1 MAKLK
6 GLGRGLDSLL
16 ASGDAGGDD
25 KLTTLDI
32 TQIRPGRY
40 QPRRVMGEDELR
52 ELAESIRAQ
61 GLIQPVIVR
70 ELGLSDYELIAGER
84 RWRACQLAGLTE
96 IPAVIKAVNDEAAL
110 AMGIIE
116 NIQRADL
123 NPVEEAQGYKRLVDE
138 FGLTHENLAQA
149 VGKSRSAISNSLRL
163 LSLPEQ
169 IQQHINQGML
179 EMGHARALITLPV
192 LAQLQLAEAAIREA
206 WSVREMERQAQAWQQ
221 NVPLSAQKASKA
233 VDADV
238 LRLQDAIADKLG
250 LAVKIQANQQQKGK
264 LVLHFN
270 NAEEFQQMLNAL
282 NLDQLA

>member
-169 IQQHINQGML
+169 IQQHINQGLL
-179 EMGHARALITLPV
+179 EMGHVRALITLPV

-221 NVPLSAQKASKA
+221 NAPLSAQKASKA

>member
-40 QPRRVMGEDELR
+40 QPRRVMGEDELH

-84 RWRACQLAGLTE
+84 RWRACQLAGLSE

-169 IQQHINQGML
+169 IQQHINQGLL

-192 LAQLQLAEAAIREA
+192 LAQLQLAETAIREA

-221 NVPLSAQKASKA
+221 NAPLSVQKTSKT

>member
-84 RWRACQLAGLTE
+84 RWRACQLAGLSE

-169 IQQHINQGML
+169 IQQHINQGLL

-221 NVPLSAQKASKA
+221 NAPVSAQKALKA

>member
-84 RWRACQLAGLTE
+84 RWRACQLAGLSE

-169 IQQHINQGML
+169 IQQHINQGLL

-192 LAQLQLAEAAIREA
+192 LAQLQLAEAAIKQA

-221 NVPLSAQKASKA
+221 NQEPANKKTISA
-233 VDADV
+233 VDSDV

-270 NAEEFQQMLNAL
+270 NADEFQQMLNAL

>member
-84 RWRACQLAGLTE
+84 RWRACQLAGLSE

-169 IQQHINQGML
+169 IQQHINQGLL

-206 WSVREMERQAQAWQQ
+206 WSVREMERQAQAWQP
-221 NVPLSAQKASKA
+221 NAPLSAQKASKA

>member
-169 IQQHINQGML
+169 IQQHINQGLL

-192 LAQLQLAEAAIREA
+192 LAQLQLAETAIREA

-221 NVPLSAQKASKA
+221 NAPLSAQKATKA

>member
-84 RWRACQLAGLTE
+84 RWRACQLAGLSE

-169 IQQHINQGML
+169 IQQHINQGLL

-221 NVPLSAQKASKA
+221 NAPLSAQKASKA

-238 LRLQDAIADKLG
+238 LRLQEAIADKLG

>member
-84 RWRACQLAGLTE
+84 RWRACQLAGLSE

-169 IQQHINQGML
+169 IQQHINQGLL

-206 WSVREMERQAQAWQQ
+206 WSVREMERQAQAWQA
-221 NVPLSAQKASKA
+221 NAPLSAQKASKA

>member
-169 IQQHINQGML
+169 IQQHINQGLL

-221 NVPLSAQKASKA
+221 NAPVSAQKASRT

>member
-1 MAKLK
+1 MVKLK

-169 IQQHINQGML
+169 IQQHINQGLL

-250 LAVKIQANQQQKGK
+250 LVVKIQANQQQKGK

>member
-169 IQQHINQGML
+169 IQQNINQGLL

-192 LAQLQLAEAAIREA
+192 LAQLQLAEAAIREV

-221 NVPLSAQKASKA
+221 NAPLSVQKTSKA
-233 VDADV
+233 MDADV

>member
-40 QPRRVMGEDELR
+40 QPRRVMGEEELH

-163 LSLPEQ
+163 LSFPEQ
-169 IQQHINQGML
+169 IQQHINQGLL

-192 LAQLQLAEAAIREA
+192 LAQLQLAEAAIKQA

-221 NVPLSAQKASKA
+221 NQEPANKKTISA
-233 VDADV
+233 VDSDV

-250 LAVKIQANQQQKGK
+250 LEVKIQANQQQKGK

-270 NAEEFQQMLNAL
+270 NADEFQQMLNAL

>member
-6 GLGRGLDSLL
+6 GLGRGLESLL

-25 KLTTLDI
+25 KLTTLDVS
-32 TQIRPGRY
+32 QIRPGRY
-40 QPRRVMGEDELR
+40 QPRLVMDDDELAD
-52 ELAESIRAQ
+52 LAESIRAQ

-123 NPVEEAQGYKRLVDE
+123 NPIEEAMGFKRLVDE
-138 FGLTHENLAQA
+138 FGLTHEALAHA
-149 VGKSRSAISNSLRL
+149 VGRSRSGVSNILRL
-163 LSLPEQ
+163 LTLPNQ
-169 IQQHINQGML
+169 IQDMVAANQL
-179 EMGHARALITLPV
+179 EMGHARVLVALPILGQLE
-192 LAQLQLAEAAIREA
+192 LAAKAVELG
-206 WSVREMERQAQAWQQ
+206 WSVREIEQQATSWSQTAIAHKVSQMPNQ
-221 NVPLSAQKASKA
+221 DLV
-233 VDADV
+233 
-238 LRLQDAIADKLG
+238 RLQEMLAEQLG
-250 LAVKIQANQQQKGK
+250 LKVSIQANQKQKGK

-270 NAEEFQQMLNAL
+270 NVDEFQHLLSVLKLEEMS
-282 NLDQLA
+282 

>member
-25 KLTTLDI
+25 KLTTLDVAH
-32 TQIRPGRY
+32 IRPGRY
-40 QPRRVMGEDELR
+40 QPRRVMDEA
-52 ELAESIRAQ
+52 ELAELADSIRAQ
-61 GLIQPVIVR
+61 GLIQPVVVR
-70 ELGLSDYELIAGER
+70 ELGLSEYELIAGER

-169 IQQHINQGML
+169 IQQHINQGLL

-192 LAQLQLAEAAIREA
+192 LAQLQLAEVAIKQA
-206 WSVREMERQAQAWQQ
+206 WSVREMERQAQVWQQ
-221 NVPLSAQKASKA
+221 NQEPANKKTISA
-233 VDADV
+233 VDSDV
-238 LRLQDAIADKLG
+238 LRLQAAIADKLG

-270 NAEEFQQMLNAL
+270 NADEFQQMLNAL

>member
-25 KLTTLDI
+25 KLTTLEI

>member
-6 GLGRGLDSLL
+6 GLGRGLDLLL

-40 QPRRVMGEDELR
+40 QPRRVMGEEELH

-169 IQQHINQGML
+169 IQQHINQGLL

-221 NVPLSAQKASKA
+221 NAPLTAQKALKA

>member
-40 QPRRVMGEDELR
+40 QPRRVMVEDELR

-169 IQQHINQGML
+169 IQQHINQGLL

-221 NVPLSAQKASKA
+221 NAPLSAQKASKA

>member
-169 IQQHINQGML
+169 IQQHINQGLL
-179 EMGHARALITLPV
+179 EMGHARALMTLPV

-206 WSVREMERQAQAWQQ
+206 WSVREMERQAQAWQA
-221 NVPLSAQKASKA
+221 NAPLSAQKASKA

>member
-84 RWRACQLAGLTE
+84 RWRACQLAGLSE

-163 LSLPEQ
+163 LGLPEQ
-169 IQQHINQGML
+169 IQQHINQGLL

-192 LAQLQLAEAAIREA
+192 LAQLQLAETAIREA
-206 WSVREMERQAQAWQQ
+206 WSVREMERQAQAWQA
-221 NVPLSAQKASKA
+221 NAPLSAQKASKT

>member
-1 MAKLK
+1 M
-6 GLGRGLDSLL
+6 DSLL

-169 IQQHINQGML
+169 IQQHINQGLL

-221 NVPLSAQKASKA
+221 NAPLSAQKASKA

>member
-84 RWRACQLAGLTE
+84 RWRACQLAGLSE

-169 IQQHINQGML
+169 IQQHINQGLL

-221 NVPLSAQKASKA
+221 NAPLSAQKASKA

>member
-25 KLTTLDI
+25 KLTTLDV

-169 IQQHINQGML
+169 IQQHINQGLL

-221 NVPLSAQKASKA
+221 NAPLSAQKASRT

>member
-169 IQQHINQGML
+169 IQQHINQGLL
-179 EMGHARALITLPV
+179 EMGHVRALITLPV
-192 LAQLQLAEAAIREA
+192 LAQLQLAEAAIHEA

-221 NVPLSAQKASKA
+221 NAPLSAQKASRT

>member
-84 RWRACQLAGLTE
+84 RWRACQLAGLSE

-163 LSLPEQ
+163 LSLPEH
-169 IQQHINQGML
+169 IQQHSNQGLL

-221 NVPLSAQKASKA
+221 NAPLSAQKTSKA

>member
-1 MAKLK
+1 M
-6 GLGRGLDSLL
+6 
-16 ASGDAGGDD
+16 
-25 KLTTLDI
+25 
-32 TQIRPGRY
+32 
-40 QPRRVMGEDELR
+40 
-52 ELAESIRAQ
+52 
-61 GLIQPVIVR
+61 
-70 ELGLSDYELIAGER
+70 IAGER

-169 IQQHINQGML
+169 IQQHINQGLL

-192 LAQLQLAEAAIREA
+192 LAQLQLAEAAIKQA

-221 NVPLSAQKASKA
+221 NQEPANKKTISA
-233 VDADV
+233 VDSDV

-250 LAVKIQANQQQKGK
+250 LEVKIQANQQQKGK

-270 NAEEFQQMLNAL
+270 NADEFQQMLNAL

>member
-1 MAKLK
+1 MVKLK

-169 IQQHINQGML
+169 IQQHINQGLL

-206 WSVREMERQAQAWQQ
+206 WSVREM
-221 NVPLSAQKASKA
+221 
-233 VDADV
+233 
-238 LRLQDAIADKLG
+238 
-250 LAVKIQANQQQKGK
+250 
-264 LVLHFN
+264 
-270 NAEEFQQMLNAL
+270 
-282 NLDQLA
+282 

>member
-40 QPRRVMGEDELR
+40 QPRRVMGEDELH

-84 RWRACQLAGLTE
+84 RWRACQLAGLSE

-169 IQQHINQGML
+169 IQQHINQGLL

-221 NVPLSAQKASKA
+221 NAPLSAQKASKA

>member
-169 IQQHINQGML
+169 IQQHINQGLL
-179 EMGHARALITLPV
+179 EMGHVRALITLPV

-221 NVPLSAQKASKA
+221 NAPLSAQKASKA

-250 LAVKIQANQQQKGK
+250 LAVIIQANQQQKGK

>member
-84 RWRACQLAGLTE
+84 RWRACQLAGLTD

-169 IQQHINQGML
+169 IQQHINQGLL

-221 NVPLSAQKASKA
+221 NAPLSAQKASKA

>member
-25 KLTTLDI
+25 KLTTLAI

-40 QPRRVMGEDELR
+40 QPRRVINDA
-52 ELAESIRAQ
+52 ELAELADSIRAQ

-84 RWRACQLAGLTE
+84 RWRACQLVGLTD
-96 IPAVIKAVNDEAAL
+96 ISVVIKAVSDEAAL

-123 NPVEEAQGYKRLVDE
+123 NPIEEAQGFKRLIDE
-138 FGLTHENLAQA
+138 FGLTHEALASA
-149 VGKSRSAISNSLRL
+149 VGRSRSAVSNSLRL
-163 LSLPEQ
+163 LGLPEQ
-169 IQQHINQGML
+169 IQQHINQGLL
-179 EMGHARALITLPV
+179 EMGHARALVTLPV
-192 LAQLQLAEAAIREA
+192 LAQLQLAEAAIKQV
-206 WSVREMERQAQAWQQ
+206 WSVREMERQAQMWQQ
-221 NVPLSAQKASKA
+221 GVASTAKKTVKT
-233 VDADV
+233 VDQDV

-250 LAVKIQANQQQKGK
+250 LSVKIQANQKQKGR

-270 NAEEFQQMLNAL
+270 NGEEFQQLLNAL
-282 NLDQLA
+282 HLDKLA

>member
-40 QPRRVMGEDELR
+40 QPRRVMGEEELH

-169 IQQHINQGML
+169 IQQHINQGLL

-192 LAQLQLAEAAIREA
+192 LAQLQLAEVAIKQA
-206 WSVREMERQAQAWQQ
+206 WSVREMERQAQVWQQ
-221 NVPLSAQKASKA
+221 NQEPTNKKAISA
-233 VDADV
+233 VDSDV

-270 NAEEFQQMLNAL
+270 NADEFQQMLNAL

>member
-84 RWRACQLAGLTE
+84 RWRACQLAGLSE

-169 IQQHINQGML
+169 IQQHINQGLL

-221 NVPLSAQKASKA
+221 NAPLSAQKASRT

>member
-40 QPRRVMGEDELR
+40 QPRRVMGEEELH

-116 NIQRADL
+116 NIHRADL

-169 IQQHINQGML
+169 IQQHINQGLL

-221 NVPLSAQKASKA
+221 NAPVSAQKALKA

-250 LAVKIQANQQQKGK
+250 LVVKIQANQQQKGK

>member
-169 IQQHINQGML
+169 IQQHINQGLL

-192 LAQLQLAEAAIREA
+192 LAQLQLAETAIREA

-221 NVPLSAQKASKA
+221 NAPLSAQKASKA

>member
-40 QPRRVMGEDELR
+40 QPRRVMGEEELH

-123 NPVEEAQGYKRLVDE
+123 NAVEEAQGYKRLVDE

-169 IQQHINQGML
+169 IQQHINQGLL

-221 NVPLSAQKASKA
+221 NAPVSAQKALKA

-250 LAVKIQANQQQKGK
+250 LVVKIQANQQQKGK

>member
-16 ASGDAGGDD
+16 ASGDATGDD
-25 KLTTLDI
+25 KLVTLDI

-40 QPRRVMGEDELR
+40 QPRRVMDEVKLA
-52 ELAESIRAQ
+52 ELADSIKAQ
-61 GLIQPVIVR
+61 GLIQPVVVR

-96 IPAVIKAVNDEAAL
+96 IPVVIKSVHDEAAL

-123 NPVEEAQGYKRLVDE
+123 NPIEEAQGFKRLIDE
-138 FGLTHENLAQA
+138 FGLTHEALAVA
-149 VGKSRSAISNSLRL
+149 VGRSRSAVSNSLRL
-163 LSLPEQ
+163 LSLNEQ
-169 IQQHINQGML
+169 VQNLLGTGQL
-179 EMGHARALITLPV
+179 EMGHARALAVLPV
-192 LAQLQLAEAAIREA
+192 LGQLQLAQQAVSAG
-206 WSVREMERQAQAWQQ
+206 WSVRETERQVSLWQQ
-221 NVPLSAQKASKA
+221 QQDLPRVQKKT
-233 VDADV
+233 VNQDV

-250 LAVKIQANQQQKGK
+250 IKVNIQAGKTHKGK

-270 NAEEFQQMLNAL
+270 DAEEFQQLL
-282 NLDQLA
+282 QQLHLDELSQ

>member
-84 RWRACQLAGLTE
+84 RWRACQLAGLSE

-169 IQQHINQGML
+169 IQQHINQGLL

-192 LAQLQLAEAAIREA
+192 LVQLQLAEAAIREA

-221 NVPLSAQKASKA
+221 NAPLSAQKASRT

>member
-169 IQQHINQGML
+169 IQQYINQGLL

-192 LAQLQLAEAAIREA
+192 LGQLQLAEVAIKQA
-206 WSVREMERQAQAWQQ
+206 WSVREMERQAQAWQHNQ
-221 NVPLSAQKASKA
+221 EPTNKKAISA
-233 VDADV
+233 VDSDV

-270 NAEEFQQMLNAL
+270 NADEFQQMLNAL

>member
-84 RWRACQLAGLTE
+84 RWRACQLAGLTD

-169 IQQHINQGML
+169 IQQHINQGLL

-206 WSVREMERQAQAWQQ
+206 WSVREMERQAQAWQA
-221 NVPLSAQKASKA
+221 NAPLSAQKASKA